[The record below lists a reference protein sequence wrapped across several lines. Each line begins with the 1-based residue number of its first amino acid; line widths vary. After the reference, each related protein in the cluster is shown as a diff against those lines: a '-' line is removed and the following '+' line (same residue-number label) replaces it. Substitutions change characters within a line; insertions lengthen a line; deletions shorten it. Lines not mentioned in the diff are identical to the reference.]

1 MKRMILLTIAMTLS
15 LLIGCD
21 KGADK
26 AATTEPTAE
35 PAAEAKQ
42 DAPAKAEENHDG
54 HDHAAEGDEHAGGH
68 APAGYEP
75 GSHDDWCGG
84 HQVPESMCT
93 RCNPT
98 LIAGFKAT
106 GDWCDE
112 HKMPKSQCL
121 ACDPNLKIERPAKK
135 VAQ

>member
-1 MKRMILLTIAMTLS
+1 MKNTILLTIAMTLS
-15 LLIGCD
+15 LLVGCD
-21 KGADK
+21 KAEQK
-26 AATTEPTAE
+26 AATAE
-35 PAAEAKQ
+35 PATQVSAEA
-42 DAPAKAEENHDG
+42 NHDG
-54 HDHAAEGDEHAGGH
+54 HDHAAEGEEPAAAGH
-68 APAGYEP
+68 APSGYEP

-106 GDWCDE
+106 GDWCAE
-112 HKMPKSQCL
+112 HEMPESQCL
-121 ACDPNLKIERPAKK
+121 AYNPDLKIERPAKK

>member
-1 MKRMILLTIAMTLS
+1 MKNLTLLTIAMALF
-15 LLIGCD
+15 LVVGCD
-21 KGADK
+21 KA
-26 AATTEPTAE
+26 EPTAATVEPATE
-35 PAAEAKQ
+35 PAAV
-42 DAPAKAEENHDG
+42 ENHDG
-54 HDHAAEGDEHAGGH
+54 HDHAHQVADEGDKPMPAAH

-75 GSHDDWCGG
+75 GSHEDWCGG

-106 GDWCDE
+106 GDWCAE
-112 HKMPKSQCL
+112 HEMPESQCL
-121 ACDPNLKIERPAKK
+121 ACNPDLKIERPAKK